1 MILSPIDQG
10 IRDQGFNFV
19 PFNQYLATP
28 FQLPTNQINQS
39 TAAPAGLPY
48 IYQKKGGADD
58 NVSTYTGGVNDLIS
72 NYNRITKENYF
83 RNQDTPLVD
92 DLRQSKIEKTFMGFP
107 SYREQQLTGPDLGE
121 YIGTGTDVPLEL
133 TTAGRIQE
141 GLGSL
146 KDKASAFMGKVA
158 NFGPIGRAISAVDKF
173 SSLSPADQQFIEMN
187 MNYTGPTV
195 FGENTTGLGKD
206 PYGINTRS
214 LLGNYA
220 DYVEDKA
227 QEYDDLTE
235 EDYANLSAFQRQKVD
250 FYREKQKEL
259 QEIKEQ
265 KEKERYE
272 EYVRSGRQAE
282 VRDLQNR
289 IDRGDFDS
297 TSNTPDRDR
306 SSVTEESAR
315 GSKGVGGGGYTASDS
330 VRDEARGRYMMGGL
344 ADLVDIYD

>member
-72 NYNRITKENYF
+72 NYNKITKENYF

-121 YIGTGTDVPLEL
+121 YIGTDTDVPLEL

-173 SSLSPADQQFIEMN
+173 SSLPAADQQFIEMN

-195 FGENTTGLGKD
+195 FGENNSGLGKD

-214 LLGNYA
+214 LFGNYA
-220 DYVEDKA
+220 DYVENKA
-227 QEYDDLTE
+227 TEYGNLTE
-235 EDYANLSAFQRQKVD
+235 DEYNELSDFQKQKYD
-250 FYREKQKEL
+250 FYMEKQKEL
-259 QEIKEQ
+259 QDI
-265 KEKERYE
+265 KEKEKQKQEQIDAINRLGQGPYDPSVHGKTN
-272 EYVRSGRQAE
+272 YGRGADGQQSYSGDAIGASGLGFGVGATTGGPVSNRTGRGRQ
-282 VRDLQNR
+282 D
-289 IDRGDFDS
+289 
-297 TSNTPDRDR
+297 
-306 SSVTEESAR
+306 
-315 GSKGVGGGGYTASDS
+315 
-330 VRDEARGRYMMGGL
+330 YMDGGL